1 MPDAPPQGGE
11 RQRYSHRQDAQLG
24 PRSAIRLRC
33 PWRPAAE
40 TPRIAAGGSSFEMV
54 PKMVF
59 GAEALDLVKLDVGAL
74 GPGGRR
80 TGDPPLGA
88 GQSG

>member
-1 MPDAPPQGGE
+1 
-11 RQRYSHRQDAQLG
+11 
-24 PRSAIRLRC
+24 
-33 PWRPAAE
+33 
-40 TPRIAAGGSSFEMV
+40 
-54 PKMVF
+54 MVF

-74 GPGGRR
+74 GPGGR

>member
-1 MPDAPPQGGE
+1 MGSPGPLNSTAPCGTGELGIGG
-11 RQRYSHRQDAQLG
+11 AQLQRG
-24 PRSAIRLRC
+24 QTRADQ
-33 PWRPAAE
+33 
-40 TPRIAAGGSSFEMV
+40 GSSFEMV

>member
-1 MPDAPPQGGE
+1 
-11 RQRYSHRQDAQLG
+11 
-24 PRSAIRLRC
+24 
-33 PWRPAAE
+33 
-40 TPRIAAGGSSFEMV
+40 MV

-88 GQSG
+88 GQSGEIRPGPWLKRLIRPTGSRPDFAVRRLPQSTEVSRE

>member
-1 MPDAPPQGGE
+1 MTA
-11 RQRYSHRQDAQLG
+11 R
-24 PRSAIRLRC
+24 IRR
-33 PWRPAAE
+33 
-40 TPRIAAGGSSFEMV
+40 SSFEMV
-54 PKMVF
+54 PKLVF

-74 GPGGRR
+74 GSGGRR

>member
-1 MPDAPPQGGE
+1 
-11 RQRYSHRQDAQLG
+11 
-24 PRSAIRLRC
+24 
-33 PWRPAAE
+33 
-40 TPRIAAGGSSFEMV
+40 
-54 PKMVF
+54 MVF

-88 GQSG
+88 RAVRIDTPGSLAEAADSADGVAP

>member
-1 MPDAPPQGGE
+1 MGE
-11 RQRYSHRQDAQLG
+11 PVASSR
-24 PRSAIRLRC
+24 
-33 PWRPAAE
+33 
-40 TPRIAAGGSSFEMV
+40 SSFEMV

>member
-1 MPDAPPQGGE
+1 
-11 RQRYSHRQDAQLG
+11 
-24 PRSAIRLRC
+24 
-33 PWRPAAE
+33 
-40 TPRIAAGGSSFEMV
+40 MV
-54 PKMVF
+54 QKMVF